1 MKSTESNKIRSTK
14 CQIDRC
20 VKKKKRSWCLYN
32 CMQAIAFLLCMRLWK
47 RQCQLQQQ
55 GRFYHCYE
63 ILELDRNLIFRSIE
77 SLTRPR
83 NFQKV
88 SKLSKI
94 NIYIFFKI
102 LSRIKILK
110 FFIISHVTVID
121 HLVHKIL
128 NFYILIFLAYL
139 LK

>member
-1 MKSTESNKIRSTK
+1 M
-14 CQIDRC
+14 
-20 VKKKKRSWCLYN
+20 Y
-32 CMQAIAFLLCMRLWK
+32 AIMETLVPVAA
-47 RQCQLQQQ
+47 
-55 GRFYHCYE
+55 
-63 ILELDRNLIFRSIE
+63 
-77 SLTRPR
+77 TRPVLSLLR
-83 NFQKV
+83 DIRVGSKLDFSIYRIFNET
-88 SKLSKI
+88 SKLSKSLETLE
-94 NIYIFFKI
+94 NKYIYIFFKI